1 MAITVNAAFT
11 TFNQNVVNL
20 EPDRTTR
27 ARASR
32 DWLYD
37 RLENLLNNY
46 GNCPKTYKEKHIN

>member
-37 RLENLLNNY
+37 RLEKLPNN
-46 GNCPKTYKEKHIN
+46 